1 MVLSDADVG
10 QFIERGYVLVSDCF
24 TREVAREWS
33 GRAFAR
39 LKWNLDEPATWEGD
53 RIYLHTTSHVPLA
66 DFSPRLWQAVCQLLG
81 GAGRVR
87 ESFVWDSFIVNLQP
101 EDGRAWEPP
110 SASLRGWHID
120 GDSFRHFLDSPENA
134 LVALFHWTDAVSH
147 GGCTFVA
154 CDSIPVVARFLARH
168 EGGLLPRE
176 FTYGDLIR
184 QCREFREVVAE
195 AGSVL
200 LLHPLT
206 LHAASSNSLGVPRI
220 ITNTNI
226 QLREPKVLQRP
237 HAADYSPVERAIL
250 RGLGVERY
258 DFRPVVPREQFTS
271 PRVLEA
277 RRMRGEGLRRQDP

>member
-10 QFIERGYVLVSDCF
+10 QFIERGYVLVGDCF

-39 LKWNLDEPATWEGD
+39 LKWNPDDPITWEGD
-53 RIYLHTTSHVPLA
+53 RVYLHTTSQVPLA

-81 GAGRVR
+81 GADRVR
-87 ESFVWDSFIVNLQP
+87 ESFIWDSFIVNLRP
-101 EDGRAWEPP
+101 EQGRAWEPP
-110 SASLRGWHID
+110 SASVGGWHID

-134 LVALFHWTDAVSH
+134 LVALFHWTAAALR

-154 CDSIPVVARFLARH
+154 CDSIPVMARFLARH
-168 EGGLLPRE
+168 AGGLLPKE
-176 FTYGDLIR
+176 FPYSDLVR
-184 QCREFREVVAE
+184 QCRDFREVAAE

-206 LHAASSNSLGVPRI
+206 LHSASPNSLGVPRI
-220 ITNTNI
+220 ITNTNV
-226 QLREPKVLQRP
+226 QLREPKVLHRP
-237 HAADYSPVERAIL
+237 HADDYSPVERAIL
-250 RGLGVERY
+250 RGLGTDCYE
-258 DFRPVVPREQFTS
+258 FRPAAPREQFTS

-277 RRMRGEGLRRQDP
+277 QRMREEELRRQRP